1 MEINLVYRNEFI
13 ELVTPIIEN
22 EKVKR
27 MDKYI
32 QHGTTSTLEHCIA
45 VAYVSFAMA
54 KKLNIHCDY
63 NSLIRGALL
72 HDYFLYDWH
81 VSDDTPKGTDSATPR
96 KALENASS

>member
-32 QHGTTSTLEHCIA
+32 QHGTTSTLDHFIA
-45 VAYVSFAMA
+45 VAYFSCAMA

-72 HDYFLYDWH
+72 HLSLIHIYSGQSH
-81 VSDDTPKGTDSATPR
+81 S
-96 KALENASS
+96 LEQVKHQTVGLPTVQ

>member
-32 QHGTTSTLEHCIA
+32 QHGTTSTI
-45 VAYVSFAMA
+45 V
-54 KKLNIHCDY
+54 
-63 NSLIRGALL
+63 
-72 HDYFLYDWH
+72 
-81 VSDDTPKGTDSATPR
+81 
-96 KALENASS
+96 

>member
-32 QHGTTSTLEHCIA
+32 QHGRIMFSAIFKLIFYIL
-45 VAYVSFAMA
+45 AYF
-54 KKLNIHCDY
+54 LNIIWNFGY
-63 NSLIRGALL
+63 
-72 HDYFLYDWH
+72 
-81 VSDDTPKGTDSATPR
+81 
-96 KALENASS
+96 

>member
-32 QHGTTSTLEHCIA
+32 QHGTTSTLDHCIA
-45 VAYVSFAMA
+45 VA
-54 KKLNIHCDY
+54 
-63 NSLIRGALL
+63 
-72 HDYFLYDWH
+72 
-81 VSDDTPKGTDSATPR
+81 
-96 KALENASS
+96 

>member
-32 QHGTTSTLEHCIA
+32 QHGSNKVLWIIA
-45 VAYVSFAMA
+45 SQ
-54 KKLNIHCDY
+54 
-63 NSLIRGALL
+63 
-72 HDYFLYDWH
+72 
-81 VSDDTPKGTDSATPR
+81 
-96 KALENASS
+96 